1 MNQLLELSAQQQIVE
16 GGVDRRFQA
25 MFPIL
30 VQSAAWQESCWRQ
43 FVVANSRIKWLE
55 SATGDIGLMQVN
67 KHVWRGFYSLDR
79 LKWDVL
85 YNAGAGSE
93 ILMRTLA
100 YALAHPVSDPVPVG
114 DHLARSAYAGY
125 NGGPAA
131 HNRWRS
137 DEPAPLR
144 KIDDSFWEKF
154 RAVKRGESID
164 ILGCAAKW
172 GT

>member
-1 MNQLLELSAQQQIVE
+1 
-16 GGVDRRFQA
+16 